1 MRRQILENVVSLREI
16 LTEGLNDAQIQ
27 AVTHGEGPALIL
39 AGPGSGKTVTIVKR
53 ILYLIQIKHISPEE
67 ILVVTFTKD
76 AALSMQRRFAE
87 QTESMCGQTAQ
98 DGYPMRQTY
107 AVNFGTFHSVFYQI
121 LRMSGACKDHAIPTL
136 TQKRNI
142 LMSVLKY
149 SSNGEDLKAQA
160 DQYLAAIGYY
170 KNTQNAERAKRL
182 LSAGEREGF
191 SAVLDAYQRKCR
203 ESGLLDFDDMVY
215 ECLRLLKKDAVLLAS
230 LRRRFRYL
238 LVDEF
243 QDINPVQYEVMKLLG
258 AEHRNLFVVGDEDQ
272 SIYGF
277 RGSAPECVRRFKE
290 EFGAMQIL
298 LNANYR
304 STAQI
309 VETADRVIAENKNR
323 LLADKNS
330 YAAGPNRGIKE
341 SVRMLTFET
350 RAEEMRYLAEKL
362 EEFHHTAENREER
375 VQVEQKERTELER
388 TEREQTES
396 AQTIKRETCAVLF
409 RTNSGM
415 KNLAVLLNKAGIP
428 FAMKEKT
435 DDPYEH
441 FIVKD
446 IMAYLKLAAGAG
458 NREDFLRIMNRPARG
473 ISRELAMKADV
484 GKIPEHGEAVG
495 REGAALRELQ
505 VHLDRMR
512 TMPLALAIRYICKAV
527 GYEEYLKHRK
537 EAGEQ
542 LEEWLDILD
551 FCKEDAGSY
560 QSLREWEEAQKKLR
574 SGMQASGSDT
584 RSDVRADA
592 RSDAD
597 PPCIHLMT
605 AHGSK
610 GLEFDRVYLPD
621 CNEKVYPHGNMQDAE
636 TVEEER
642 RIFYVA
648 MTRAKKDLELLGV
661 TGTRERPR
669 LLTRFLNPVIHQ
681 LTHQTHSYPNIR
693 QKRP

>member
-160 DQYLAAIGYY
+160 DRYLAAIGYY

-243 QDINPVQYEVMKLLG
+243 QDINNIQARIIKVLAAT
-258 AEHRNLFVVGDEDQ
+258 AETLVVVGDDYQ

-277 RGSAPECVRRFKE
+277 RGSNPEVFINFENDYPNVKVVT
-290 EFGAMQIL
+290 L
-298 LNANYR
+298 SSNYR
-304 STAQI
+304 SDQS
-309 VETADRVIAENKNR
+309 VLD
-323 LLADKNS
+323 LANCVMDTK
-330 YAAGPNRGIKE
+330 YDDA
-341 SVRMLTFET
+341 
-350 RAEEMRYLAEKL
+350 
-362 EEFHHTAENREER
+362 
-375 VQVEQKERTELER
+375 
-388 TEREQTES
+388 
-396 AQTIKRETCAVLF
+396 
-409 RTNSGM
+409 NSGVFNVDRAM
-415 KNLAVLLNKAGIP
+415 IAANGVTGVKPELIKCKDSVEEKVDVFARIQEDLANHSSVGVLYRQSTSSYGLEVDLQKAGIS
-428 FAMKEKT
+428 FNKFGGVKFLEKT
-435 DDPYEH
+435 
-441 FIVKD
+441 VVQD
-446 IMAYLKLAAGAG
+446 IMAFYKLIYNPFDFLSIYRICEIYPNINAVRASKIADVTKTQGFAGLCNTQFASQHNPTSQDIHAHLVKLAEWLNWLSSVAMTHD
-458 NREDFLRIMNRPARG
+458 NEDLINVTFDQTVDYYKICREEF
-473 ISRELAMKADV
+473 ISRSRIDEDKRSDQLDELRAEIEDV
-484 GKIPEHGEAVG
+484 
-495 REGAALRELQ
+495 RYALKELLS
-505 VHLDRMR
+505 VNTKEFVLSSG
-512 TMPLALAIRYICKAV
+512 LATI
-527 GYEEYLKHRK
+527 
-537 EAGEQ
+537 
-542 LEEWLDILD
+542 
-551 FCKEDAGSY
+551 KEDK
-560 QSLREWEEAQKKLR
+560 EELLTL
-574 SGMQASGSDT
+574 ST
-584 RSDVRADA
+584 
-592 RSDAD
+592 
-597 PPCIHLMT
+597 IHS
-605 AHGSK
+605 AK
-610 GLEFDRVYLPD
+610 GLEWDIVYILD
-621 CNEKVYPHGNMQDAE
+621 TVTE
-636 TVEEER
+636 TMSKEEEDDLR
-642 RIFYVA
+642 CFYVA
-648 MTRAKKDLELLGV
+648 ITRARNKLVMYQPKTITQYGKMIDTTALDWLSEAK
-661 TGTRERPR
+661 
-669 LLTRFLNPVIHQ
+669 
-681 LTHQTHSYPNIR
+681 SYMNISR
-693 QKRP
+693 I

>member
-1 MRRQILENVVSLREI
+1 MRRQILKEAVSLREI

-39 AGPGSGKTVTIVKR
+39 AGPGSGKTVTIIKR

-98 DGYPMRQTY
+98 DGYPTRQTY

-121 LRMSGACKDHAIPTL
+121 LRMSGACKDQAIPTL

-149 SSNGEDLKAQA
+149 HNEGDLKAQA
-160 DQYLAAIGYY
+160 DRYLAAIGYY

-191 SAVLDAYQRKCR
+191 SVVLDAYQRKCR

-215 ECLRLLKKDAVLLAS
+215 ECLRLLKKDAELLAS

-290 EFGAMQIL
+290 EFSAVQIL

-309 VETADRVIAENKNR
+309 VETADLVIAENKNR
-323 LLADKNS
+323 LLEDKNS

-362 EEFHHTAENREER
+362 KEFHHTVENRKER
-375 VQVEQKERTELER
+375 VQAEQ
-388 TEREQTES
+388 EQTES

-458 NREDFLRIMNRPARG
+458 SREDFLRIMNRPARG
-473 ISRELAMKADV
+473 ISRELAMKADA
-484 GKIPEHGEAVG
+484 GEIPEHGETVG

-505 VHLDRMR
+505 AQLDRMR

-527 GYEEYLKHRK
+527 GYEEYLKRRK

-551 FCKEDAGSY
+551 FCKEDVGSY
-560 QSLREWEEAQKKLR
+560 QSVKEWEEAQKKLKTEIQ
-574 SGMQASGSDT
+574 GT
-584 RSDVRADA
+584 RSDKNEA
-592 RSDAD
+592 
-597 PPCIHLMT
+597 IHLMT

-621 CNEKVYPHGNMQDAE
+621 CNEKVYPHGNMPDAE

-669 LLTRFLNPVIHQ
+669 LLTRFLNPVIRQ
-681 LTHQTHSYPNIR
+681 LTHQTHSYPDTH